1 MGTTSACAIF
11 CSMTG
16 DRGSNSPRWPM
27 RLRCMFHLD
36 VAYVAMTIHICCEC
50 FFQMFQLFH
59 LDVVCFHLD
68 VAYVGMAICVCSKC
82 FTYFKHMLQAFYL
95 NVVYVAVA
103 IHICCQHMFQFV
115 LPYFSMLQQMMLPT
129 RFDSRARTRCLPLS
143 CGLAPTVGRARN
155 KRSLPNARAL
165 HGQSAC
171 AHIECHSR
179 PAPNQ
184 YITRRPAPPGMTPS
198 M

>member
-95 NVVYVAVA
+95 NVAYVAVA

-115 LPYFSMLQQMMLPT
+115 LPYFSMLQQVMLPT
-129 RFDSRARTRCLPLS
+129 RSESRARTRCLPLS
-143 CGLAPTVGRARN
+143 CGPAPTVVHATSGHCQTPEHSMV
-155 KRSLPNARAL
+155 KV
-165 HGQSAC
+165 H
-171 AHIECHSR
+171 AHI
-179 PAPNQ
+179 
-184 YITRRPAPPGMTPS
+184 
-198 M
+198 